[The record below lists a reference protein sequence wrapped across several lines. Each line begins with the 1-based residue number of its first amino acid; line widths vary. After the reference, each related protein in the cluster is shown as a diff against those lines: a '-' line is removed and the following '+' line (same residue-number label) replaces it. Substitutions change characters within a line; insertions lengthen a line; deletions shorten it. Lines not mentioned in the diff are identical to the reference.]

1 MHTKWRG
8 KTATHTITG
17 GRQKKSEEKVKKKIG
32 EGREEGRQIAERA
45 RAMRAAK
52 IRLKM
57 QARNCLTAGQ
67 REVGVA
73 VGSGRG

>member
-1 MHTKWRG
+1 M
-8 KTATHTITG
+8 
-17 GRQKKSEEKVKKKIG
+17 G

-67 REVGVA
+67 RGVGVV
-73 VGSGRG
+73 VGGRRGWACCKLTKA